1 MSRKKVIVGNWKM
14 NQLSQDIF
22 NFFAEFNKEASKIKC
37 NVGIAAQALH
47 LPLIKEHAPKEN
59 FFEFG
64 AQNCS
69 QQEKGAFTG
78 EISPAAIKDLG
89 CGFTLVGHSERR
101 TLFKEND
108 QLLNQKTKLALEK
121 GLYVIFC
128 CGETLEEREGG
139 RTMEVVRTQ
148 LIEGLK
154 EIPAEKKER
163 LIIAYEPVWAIGT
176 GKTATKEQAQEV
188 HAFIR
193 GLCAKELGFK
203 ADELIIQYGGSV
215 TPANVDELL
224 SMPDIDGA
232 LVGGASLKPQ
242 DFLKL
247 CLAGSK

>member
-1 MSRKKVIVGNWKM
+1 MRKKVIVGNWKM
-14 NQLSQDIF
+14 NQVSQDIF
-22 NFFAEFNKEASKIKC
+22 NFFAEFNKDAKNIKC

-47 LPLIKEHAPKEN
+47 LPLIKEHAPKGE

-69 QQEKGAFTG
+69 NFEKGAYTG
-78 EISPAAIKDLG
+78 EISPVAIKDLG

-101 TLFKEND
+101 TIFGETD
-108 QLLNQKTKLALEK
+108 QVLNQKCKLALDK

-128 CGETLEEREGG
+128 CGETLSEREANK
-139 RTMEVVRTQ
+139 TMEVVRKQ
-148 LIEGLK
+148 LVDGLK
-154 EIPAEKKER
+154 DIPKDRHER

-193 GLCAKELGFK
+193 NLCAQELSFNG
-203 ADELIIQYGGSV
+203 DDLVIQYGGSV

-247 CLAGSK
+247 CMAGSK